1 MTSTLAKTM
10 FVVLLACG
18 LLTGCDLPP
27 SPPKTANNRLP
38 RTLTVMAGNTAE
50 ATAATSAESAKVNYR
65 YRLTVLHT
73 YYIRTGNLDKARW
86 VKRETKNLDDAQT
99 FQWSGIP
106 EITSPTGE
114 SLANADEH
122 LLVEYVLGART
133 AYLNAMRSLLA
144 FYRDKAGDSYKAQR
158 VSNVLD
164 RFDPIRTYKYFL
176 EAEMPAATLR
186 PVQVIPEAEKMYA
199 QAVKLHNQGKGILG
213 PIMTNYEKQR
223 QALMLLLNLVNRYPQ
238 STKIALAGFYIGEI
252 YKEYFNENI
261 RAVAW
266 YVRAVEWDANL
277 TKPARF
283 QAAAVEDYRLY
294 NKAKA
299 IELYRQVIK
308 HEQFNAS
315 NVQWAHNRIRELTG
329 S

>member
-1 MTSTLAKTM
+1 MISTLAKTM
-10 FVVLLACG
+10 FVAVLACG
-18 LLTGCDLPP
+18 LFTGCDLPP
-27 SPPKTANNRLP
+27 APPKTANNRLP

-50 ATAATSAESAKVNYR
+50 TTAATAAESARVNYR
-65 YRLTVLHT
+65 YRLTVLYT
-73 YYIRTGNLDKARW
+73 YYMQTGNLDKAHW

-99 FQWSGIP
+99 FLWSGIP

-122 LLVEYVLGART
+122 LLVEYVLSARA
-133 AYLNAMRSLLA
+133 AYLDAMRSILTL
-144 FYRDKAGDSYKAQR
+144 YRDKAGDSYKAQR

-164 RFDPIRTYKYFL
+164 RFDPVRTYKYFL
-176 EAEMPAATLR
+176 DAEMPAATLR

-199 QAVKLHNQGKGILG
+199 QALKLHKQGKGILG
-213 PIMTNYEKQR
+213 PLTTNYEKQR
-223 QALMLLLNLVNRYPQ
+223 QALMLFLNLVNRYPQ

-266 YVRAVEWDANL
+266 YVRAVEWDSNL

-283 QAAAVEDYRLY
+283 QAAVVEDYRLY
-294 NKAKA
+294 NKARA
-299 IELYRQVIK
+299 IELYRQVIQ

>member
-1 MTSTLAKTM
+1 MINALAKKV
-10 FVVLLACG
+10 FVLLLACG
-18 LLTGCDLPP
+18 FLAGCNLRPA
-27 SPPKTANNRLP
+27 PPKTANNKLP

-50 ATAATSAESAKVNYR
+50 VTAATSAESARVNYR
-65 YRLTVLHT
+65 YRLTVLQS
-73 YYIRTGNLDKARW
+73 YYVRTGNMDKARW
-86 VKRETKNLDDAQT
+86 VERELKNLDNAQT
-99 FQWSGIP
+99 FKWSGIP
-106 EITSPTGE
+106 EITQPTGE
-114 SLANADEH
+114 SLSDADEH

-133 AYLNAMRSLLA
+133 GYLNSMRNLLA

-164 RFDPIRTYKYFL
+164 RFDPVMTYKYFL

-186 PVQVIPEAEKMYA
+186 PVQVVPEAEKMYK
-199 QAVKLHNQGKGILG
+199 QALKLHRDGKGLLG
-213 PIMTNYEKQR
+213 PLTTNYEKQR
-223 QALMLLLNLVNRYPQ
+223 EALMLFLNLVNRYPQ

-266 YVRAVEWDANL
+266 YKRAVEWDANL

-283 QAAAVEDYRLY
+283 QAAVVEDLRLY
-294 NKAKA
+294 NKANA

-308 HEQFNAS
+308 HEQFNAT